1 MKVSNMLTL
10 LNFYN
15 LFLITENLREIIVNS
30 NKFENY
36 VSEIRSIYV

>member
-30 NKFENY
+30 NKFDNY
-36 VSEIRSIYV
+36 VSKIRSIYV